1 MEQNSIDIDYK
12 QELKKA
18 LSIIETQ
25 SSIILQSQVTIQQ
38 QLATIQQQQLKI
50 EQLEANYTKQ
60 EQTNQDLQFQIAQL
74 KKLVFGSRHE
84 KFVSPEAQM
93 VPTLFDI
100 PAIPELLEPTIV
112 SYEKT
117 AKQSRPNHPGRNS
130 FPENLRRVEI
140 VVNPTGLDL
149 ALVKRIGES
158 VTETLAYVP
167 AELFVKKIIRP
178 KYLDAATNSIHQALA
193 PERCFERSNVD
204 PSLVA
209 QIIVEKF
216 VDHLP
221 LDRQIQR
228 FARLGY
234 PISDSTIGNWVAA
247 SAAYLKPLYEA
258 HKQIVLASGYLH
270 ADETIIKVL
279 DSDKKNATHQGYFWV
294 YQCNINKL
302 VLFDYRTG
310 RGREGPQSILKDYK
324 GYLQTDGYI
333 VYEDFDKNPDIIV
346 FNCMAHARRK
356 FSESLPNDKLR
367 AEHVL
372 AEIQKL
378 YAIERYLTNNNITGN
393 DRLEYRKVQALPILK
408 ALGVWMQKAY
418 AEVLPSS
425 AIGKAIFYSL
435 SRWDKLSLYA
445 TTDFL
450 HLDNNPVEN
459 SIRPV
464 AVGRKNFLFAGSHAA
479 AQRSAIF
486 YSLLATCKNYQVNP
500 VDWMQDILTRIAGYP
515 INKIQELLPQNWKQH
530 QNI

>member
-1 MEQNSIDIDYK
+1 MEQNSEDIDYK
-12 QELKKA
+12 LELKKA

-25 SSIILQSQVTIQQ
+25 SAIILQLQSKLQQ
-38 QLATIQQQQLKI
+38 Q
-50 EQLEANYTKQ
+50 EQI
-60 EQTNQDLQFQIAQL
+60 NQDLQFQLAQL

-84 KFVSPEAQM
+84 KFVGADAQM
-93 VPTLFDI
+93 APTLFDI
-100 PAIPELLEPTIV
+100 PAIPELLETTTV
-112 SYEKT
+112 SYQKT
-117 AKQSRPNHPGRNS
+117 GIQARPNHPGRNS
-130 FPENLRRVEI
+130 FPENLRREETVI
-140 VVNPTGLDL
+140 NPVGINFD
-149 ALVKRIGES
+149 LVKRIGES

-167 AELFVKKIIRP
+167 AELFVKKVIRP
-178 KYLDAATNSIHQALA
+178 KYLDAATNNIYQALA
-193 PERCFERSNVD
+193 PERSFERSNVD

-209 QIIVEKF
+209 QIIVEKM
-216 VDHLP
+216 VDHIP
-221 LDRQIQR
+221 LDRQIKR
-228 FARLGY
+228 YARLGY

-247 SAAYLKPLYEA
+247 SAAYLIPVYQA
-258 HKQIVLASGYLH
+258 HKQLVLASGYLH

-279 DSDKKNATHQGYFWV
+279 DSDKKNATHQGYYWV
-294 YQCNINKL
+294 YQCNANKL

-356 FSESLPNDKLR
+356 FSEALPNDKLR

-378 YAIERYLTNNNITGN
+378 YAIERHLTDNNLIGN
-393 DRLEYRKVQALPILK
+393 DKLQYRKEQALPILK
-408 ALGVWMQKAY
+408 ELGVWMQKAY
-418 AEVLPSS
+418 PEVLPSS

-464 AVGRKNFLFAGSHAA
+464 AIGRKNYLFAGSHAA

-486 YSLLATCKNYQVNP
+486 YSLLATCKNYQINP
-500 VDWMQDILTRIAGYP
+500 VDWMQDVLTRIAGYP
-515 INKIQELLPQNWKQH
+515 INKIQELLPQNWKPT
-530 QNI
+530 QNK

>member
-1 MEQNSIDIDYK
+1 MEQNNKNIDYK
-12 QELKKA
+12 NAYHEQVLT
-18 LSIIETQ
+18 IE
-25 SSIILQSQVTIQQ
+25 SLQTESEKQQ
-38 QLATIQQQQLKI
+38 NKIHDLHFQL
-50 EQLEANYTKQ
+50 
-60 EQTNQDLQFQIAQL
+60 DQL

-84 KFVSPEAQM
+84 KFVAVDTPLA
-93 VPTLFDI
+93 PTLFDI
-100 PAIPELLEPTIV
+100 PVIPELLTPTVV
-112 SYEKT
+112 SYEKSG
-117 AKQSRPNHPGRNS
+117 KQSRPNHPGRNS
-130 FPENLRRVEI
+130 FPENLRREEL

-149 ALVKRIGES
+149 ALVKKIGES

-167 AELFVKKIIRP
+167 AELFVKKVIRP
-178 KYLDAATNSIHQALA
+178 KYLDVATNSIHQALA

-216 VDHLP
+216 VDHIP
-221 LDRQIQR
+221 LDRQIKR

-270 ADETIIKVL
+270 ADETIIKVM
-279 DSDKKNATHQGYFWV
+279 DSDKKNATHTGYYWV
-294 YQCNINKL
+294 YQCNANKL

-310 RGREGPQSILKDYK
+310 RGREGPQGILKEYK

-333 VYEDFDKNPDIIV
+333 VYEDFDNNPDIIV

-356 FSESLPNDKLR
+356 FSEALPNDKLR

-378 YAIERYLTNNNITGN
+378 YAIERHLTENNITSN
-393 DRLEYRKVQALPILK
+393 DKLAYRKEQALPILK

-418 AEVLPSS
+418 VEVLPSS

-445 TTDFL
+445 TADFL
-450 HLDNNPVEN
+450 SIDNNPVEN

-464 AVGRKNFLFAGSHAA
+464 AVGRKNYLFAGSHAA

-486 YSLLATCKNYQVNP
+486 YSLLATCKNYNVNP
-500 VDWMQDILTRIAGYP
+500 TEWMQDILTRIAGYP
-515 INKIQELLPQNWKQH
+515 INKIQELLPQNWKQP

>member
-1 MEQNSIDIDYK
+1 MMEENSEYIDYK
-12 QELKKA
+12 LELKKA

-25 SSIILQSQVTIQQ
+25 SSIILQSQVTIR
-38 QLATIQQQQLKI
+38 QLQLKS
-50 EQLEANYTKQ
+50 EQQ
-60 EQTNQDLQFQIAQL
+60 EQTIQDLQFQLAQL

-84 KFVSPEAQM
+84 KFVSSDTQLA
-93 VPTLFDI
+93 PTLFDI
-100 PAIPELLEPTIV
+100 PPIPELLETTIV
-112 SYEKT
+112 SYEK
-117 AKQSRPNHPGRNS
+117 AGKQARPNHPGRNS
-130 FPENLRRVEI
+130 FPENLRREERI
-140 VVNPTGLDL
+140 INPEGIDP
-149 ALVKRIGES
+149 AVAKKIGES
-158 VTETLAYVP
+158 VTETLAYIP
-167 AELFVKKIIRP
+167 AELFVKKVIRP
-178 KYLDAATNSIHQALA
+178 KYLDTATNSIYQALA
-193 PERCFERSNVD
+193 PERSFERSNVD
-204 PSLVA
+204 TSLIA

-221 LDRQIQR
+221 LDRQIKR
-228 FARLGY
+228 FTRLGFT
-234 PISDSTIGNWVAA
+234 ISDSTIGNWVAA

-258 HKQIVLASGYLH
+258 HKQLVLASGYLH

-294 YQCNINKL
+294 YQCNANKL

-333 VYEDFDKNPDIIV
+333 VYEDFDNNPDIIV
-346 FNCMAHARRK
+346 FNCLAHARRK
-356 FSESLPNDKLR
+356 FSEALTNDRSR

-378 YAIERYLTNNNITGN
+378 YAIERQLTENNLTGN
-393 DRLEYRKVQALPILK
+393 DKWQYRKEQALPILK
-408 ALGVWMQKAY
+408 DLGIWMQKAY
-418 AEVLPSS
+418 PEVLPGS

-450 HLDNNPVEN
+450 SIDNNPVEN

-464 AVGRKNFLFAGSHAA
+464 AVGRKNYLFAGSHAA

-500 VDWMQDILTRIAGYP
+500 VDWMQDVLTRIAGYP
-515 INKIQELLPQNWKQH
+515 INKIQELLPQNWKPT
-530 QNI
+530 QNK

>member
-1 MEQNSIDIDYK
+1 MEQNSVNIDYK

-25 SSIILQSQVTIQQ
+25 SSIILQSQ
-38 QLATIQQQQLKI
+38 ATIQQLQLKI
-50 EQLEANYTKQ
+50 QHQVSINEKLSLKQ
-60 EQTNQDLQFQIAQL
+60 QDLEFQLAQL

-84 KFVSPEAQM
+84 KFVAADAQM
-93 VPTLFDI
+93 APTLFDI
-100 PAIPELLEPTIV
+100 PAIIELLDNTTTTV
-112 SYEKT
+112 AYEKSN
-117 AKQSRPNHPGRNS
+117 KQLRPNHPGRNS
-130 FPENLRRVEI
+130 FPENLRREERI
-140 VVNPTGLDL
+140 INPEGIDP
-149 ALVKRIGES
+149 ALIKKIGES

-167 AELFVKKIIRP
+167 AELFVKKVIRP
-178 KYLDAATNSIHQALA
+178 KYLDTATNSIYQALA
-193 PERCFERSNVD
+193 PERSFERSNVD
-204 PSLVA
+204 PSLIA

-221 LDRQIQR
+221 LDRQIKR
-228 FARLGY
+228 FTRLGFT
-234 PISDSTIGNWVAA
+234 ISDSTIGNWVAA

-258 HKQIVLASGYLH
+258 HKQLVLASGYLH

-294 YQCNINKL
+294 YQCNANKL

-333 VYEDFDKNPDIIV
+333 VYEDFDNNPDIIV
-346 FNCMAHARRK
+346 FNCLAHARRK
-356 FSESLPNDKLR
+356 FSEALTNDRSR

-378 YAIERYLTNNNITGN
+378 YAIERQLTENNLTGN
-393 DRLEYRKVQALPILK
+393 DKLQYRKEQALPILK
-408 ALGVWMQKAY
+408 DLGIWMQKAY
-418 AEVLPSS
+418 PEVLPGS

-450 HLDNNPVEN
+450 SIDNNPVEN

-464 AVGRKNFLFAGSHAA
+464 AVGRKNYLFAGSHAA

-500 VDWMQDILTRIAGYP
+500 VDWMQDVLTRIAGYP
-515 INKIQELLPQNWKQH
+515 INKIQELLPQNWNPT
-530 QNI
+530 QNK

>member
-1 MEQNSIDIDYK
+1 MMEENSEYIDYK
-12 QELKKA
+12 LELKKA

-25 SSIILQSQVTIQQ
+25 SSIILQSQVTIQ
-38 QLATIQQQQLKI
+38 
-50 EQLEANYTKQ
+50 
-60 EQTNQDLQFQIAQL
+60 DLQFQLAQL

-84 KFVSPEAQM
+84 KFVSSDTQLA
-93 VPTLFDI
+93 PTLFDI
-100 PAIPELLEPTIV
+100 PPITDLLDSTPTTV
-112 SYEKT
+112 TYEKPN
-117 AKQSRPNHPGRNS
+117 KQSRPNHPGRNS
-130 FPENLRRVEI
+130 FPENLRREESI
-140 VVNPTGLDL
+140 INPEGIDT
-149 ALVKRIGES
+149 AVAKKIGES
-158 VTETLAYVP
+158 VTETLAYIP
-167 AELFVKKIIRP
+167 AELFVKKVIRP
-178 KYLDAATNSIHQALA
+178 KYLDTATNSIYQALA
-193 PERCFERSNVD
+193 PERSFERSNVD
-204 PSLVA
+204 TSLIA

-221 LDRQIQR
+221 LDRQIKR
-228 FARLGY
+228 FTRLGFT
-234 PISDSTIGNWVAA
+234 ISDSTIGNWVAA
-247 SAAYLKPLYEA
+247 SAAYLKPLYDA
-258 HKQIVLASGYLH
+258 HKQLVLASGYLH

-294 YQCNINKL
+294 YQCNANKL

-333 VYEDFDKNPDIIV
+333 VYEDFDNNPDIIV
-346 FNCMAHARRK
+346 FNCLAHARRK
-356 FSESLPNDKLR
+356 FSEALTNDRSR

-378 YAIERYLTNNNITGN
+378 YAIERQLTENNLTGN
-393 DRLEYRKVQALPILK
+393 DKWQYRKEQALPILK
-408 ALGVWMQKAY
+408 DLGIWMQKAY
-418 AEVLPSS
+418 PEVLPGS

-450 HLDNNPVEN
+450 SIDNNPVEN

-464 AVGRKNFLFAGSHAA
+464 AVGRKNYLFAGSHAA

-500 VDWMQDILTRIAGYP
+500 VDWMQDVLTRIAAYP
-515 INKIQELLPQNWKQH
+515 INKIQELLPQNWKPT
-530 QNI
+530 QNK